1 MSTVLITRLRNGD
14 DSCFKEIYELY
25 HFKVFCFVKKYAAQQ
40 SDAEDITQNVFIHLW
55 KYRTKID
62 PSVELDS
69 ILFKSCKQ
77 EISKWYKK
85 QNRILSVEDSQLI
98 KELDSAEEAEAD
110 LSSKLEKIE
119 HLLQQIPEKR
129 RKIFTLHKFD
139 EMSYKE
145 IADEMGMS
153 QSAVANQISKTLQY
167 LRKNS
172 VESHELYWFALFF
185 INHCHSLNSFT
196 DFS

>member
-1 MSTVLITRLRNGD
+1 MNTILITRLRDGD

-25 HFKVFCFVKKYAAQQ
+25 HFKVYCFVKKYAAQPA
-40 SDAEDITQNVFIHLW
+40 DVEDITQNVFIHIW

-62 PSVELDS
+62 PSIPLDS

-85 QNRILSVEDSQLI
+85 QNEIFSMEYEQLV
-98 KELDSAEEAEAD
+98 KDLDETDEAEETVS
-110 LSSKLEKIE
+110 LNLEKIE
-119 HLLQQIPEKR
+119 ILLQQIPEKR

-145 IADEMGMS
+145 IAAEMGMS

-167 LRKNS
+167 LKKNS
-172 VESHELYWFALFF
+172 IKSHELYWFLLMF
-185 INHCHSLNSFT
+185 INHN
-196 DFS
+196 

>member
-40 SDAEDITQNVFIHLW
+40 SDTEDITQNVFIHLW
-55 KYRTKID
+55 KYRSKID

-85 QNRILSVEDSQLI
+85 QNRILSVEDTQLI
-98 KELDSAEEAEAD
+98 KELDSNEEAEVN
-110 LSSKLEKIE
+110 LTSKLEKIE

-167 LRKNS
+167 LKKNS
-172 VESHELYWFALFF
+172 VKSHELYWFALVF
-185 INHCHSLNSFT
+185 INHCHSINAFT